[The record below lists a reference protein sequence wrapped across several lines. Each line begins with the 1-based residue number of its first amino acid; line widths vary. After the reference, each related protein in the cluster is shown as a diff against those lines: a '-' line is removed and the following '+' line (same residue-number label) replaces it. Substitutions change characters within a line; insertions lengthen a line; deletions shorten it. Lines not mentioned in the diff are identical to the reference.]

1 MRRFGL
7 TWQRVLVALG
17 AIGSVA
23 AVALFGGG
31 WYYSNEI
38 RDGALRVEHEP
49 PEFDLE
55 VAAAG
60 DGTVTLAHPG
70 GDGVWSEAGLWGLEW
85 AGGYARVG
93 RILATGDGTVT
104 RELTPITGT
113 PAPGE
118 AARLD
123 RAAFPE
129 NPLAA
134 HGLAYEDVTFTS
146 PVGELGAW
154 LLDGPEDVWVVYVH
168 GRGSSRNEALRA
180 LPVAAGLGFHSLV
193 IDYRND
199 EGAPPDPSGEHRF
212 GRTEWRDVEAAV
224 RYAIDNGAES
234 VVLFGY
240 SMGGGLAVNFLL
252 ESALAGRVAGTI
264 LDAPL
269 LSLGAAV
276 DLSGEERGLPGILTE
291 TAKFITAQ
299 RFGVDWTALDLVRR
313 SDELS
318 SPILLF
324 HGDGDT
330 KVPVRTSDA
339 LARARPDLVRYV
351 RVVDAEH
358 VGAWNRDPGSY
369 EAEVEGFLAAVTR
382 P

>member
-1 MRRFGL
+1 
-7 TWQRVLVALG
+7 
-17 AIGSVA
+17 
-23 AVALFGGG
+23 
-31 WYYSNEI
+31 
-38 RDGALRVEHEP
+38 
-49 PEFDLE
+49 E

-60 DGTVTLAHPG
+60 DGTVTLAHPS

-104 RELTPITGT
+104 RELTPLTGT

-123 RAAFPE
+123 RVAFPE

-199 EGAPPDPSGEHRF
+199 EGAPPDPSGEHQF

-252 ESALAGRVAGTI
+252 ESALAERVAGTI